1 MSHAARMRLS
11 YVKGVPVMR
20 LRSLTLCLVLSA
32 AILLVGA
39 APASAVLDGERDSAN
54 GFSNV
59 GMIYGELPDGSY
71 WWGTCTLVDENV
83 VLTAAHCVD
92 LAVLPGGPGV
102 GALTVSF
109 DVQPTPWD
117 PGFETYYAVD
127 RVVMHPDYVDAP
139 PAGWNS
145 KRWLGPGH
153 EDVALVWLTEAPD
166 IEPATVVGTPGFD
179 ALDLK
184 RATFSVAGYGT
195 TGFVAGSYMSWKNPN
210 TQFLWDGRNFRED
223 VRVINDREV
232 FAERYVKMTACTAF
246 GDSGGPTFY
255 GSTVVADTVW
265 GESMRCMS
273 PAYQYRL
280 DAPRAQ
286 WFLRQHLDEDRFVAL
301 D

>member
-1 MSHAARMRLS
+1 
-11 YVKGVPVMR
+11 
-20 LRSLTLCLVLSA
+20 
-32 AILLVGA
+32 
-39 APASAVLDGERDSAN
+39 
-54 GFSNV
+54 
-59 GMIYGELPDGSY
+59 
-71 WWGTCTLVDENV
+71 
-83 VLTAAHCVD
+83 
-92 LAVLPGGPGV
+92 
-102 GALTVSF
+102 
-109 DVQPTPWD
+109 
-117 PGFETYYAVD
+117 
-127 RVVMHPDYVDAP
+127 MHPDYPDAP

-153 EDVALVWLTEAPD
+153 EDVALVWLAEAPG

-184 RATFSVAGYGT
+184 SATFSVAGYGT
-195 TGFVAGSYMSWKNPN
+195 TGFVAGSYMSWRNPK

-265 GESMRCMS
+265 GESMRCTS
-273 PAYQYRL
+273 PAYEYRL

-286 WFLRQHLDEDRFVAL
+286 WFLRQHLDDDRFVAL